1 MLTQPGTE
9 GGADNG
15 QPRHRLRR
23 RWPMVIGVLLIMV
36 GALTFATARWIVWP
50 PEQVMPATV
59 DAIVMLNGPGGR
71 FSTTLDLA
79 RQHRAPVVA
88 ISRGSAYWGHGS
100 VCAPKIQKVRVI
112 CFDPSPAST
121 RGEAEFAG
129 RLAARYH
136 WRSVAVIAIAPQDTV
151 ARLRLGRCFGGKIYV
166 VNAPLSVLRWP
177 YQIVYE
183 WGSTL
188 KALIFQRTC

>member
-1 MLTQPGTE
+1 MLTQPGAE
-9 GGADNG
+9 GGTDEG
-15 QPRHRLRR
+15 KPRHGRRR
-23 RWPMVIGVLLIMV
+23 RWPILIGALLIIL
-36 GALTFATARWIVWP
+36 GALSFATARWIVWP
-50 PEQVMPATV
+50 SQQVMPATV
-59 DAIVMLNGPGGR
+59 DAIVMLNGPGAR
-71 FSTTLDLA
+71 FSTALDLA
-79 RQHRAPVVA
+79 RQHRASVII

-100 VCAPKIQKVRVI
+100 VCAPKISRVRVI

-129 RLAARYH
+129 RLAERYH
-136 WRSVAVIAIAPQDTV
+136 WRSVAVVAIAPQDTV
-151 ARLRLGRCFGGKIYV
+151 ARLRIERCFGGKIYL

-188 KALIFQRTC
+188 KALIFQRAC